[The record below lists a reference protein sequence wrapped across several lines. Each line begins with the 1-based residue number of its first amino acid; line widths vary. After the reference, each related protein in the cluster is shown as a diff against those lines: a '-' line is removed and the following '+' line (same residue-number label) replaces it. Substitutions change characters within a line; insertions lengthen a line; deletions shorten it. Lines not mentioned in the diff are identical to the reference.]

1 MTGPASRVALA
12 ALAVPIGML
21 LSTFAHA
28 GVWIN
33 EIQSS
38 NSVTIKDENG
48 DASDWVELYNDGTA
62 AVNLQ
67 GWGLSD
73 SASTPFK
80 WTFGSVSI
88 QPGQRLLVWASN
100 KNRPN
105 GPQIHTS
112 WAISAAG
119 EPILLTQPDGTR
131 ADEFPSIAV
140 ARDTSMGRKPEVTGP
155 LNFFAAPTPGAANTT
170 VGTSVETLA
179 RPTFSVAGGM
189 YTGAVTVSIASS
201 VSGGTVRYTL
211 DGSDPTE
218 SSSIYTGPI
227 TLSSR
232 AGQANVYS
240 AIPTNYLDPG
250 PPYYEGWQAPAGEV
264 FKIHPLRARVFRSGS
279 LPSRIT
285 TQSYLV
291 DPQGAGRYP
300 FPMVSLNT
308 TPANLFD
315 SAIGIYVPDN
325 YYNEGSAWERPGHI
339 EFYEQGGALAFQ
351 GEVGIRIH
359 GNTTVSRPR
368 KALRIYARNPTG
380 NQPFSHQIFPEKD
393 VDAFDTFLLRAAG
406 NDWGHS
412 IFRDALVSDIASPTG
427 LDRMSTRPAVVFID
441 GEYWGIHNVRDRI
454 DEGYH
459 FHHYALGENDYTQL
473 EIWSGASPSSAPIYD
488 RGNPAMLSDYQDILA
503 RAATGEF
510 ATASGYA
517 SLEDR
522 IDVGNFI
529 DYSIHQIWCGNTDWP
544 GNNVRLWR
552 KVVPDRSPG
561 AHPRHDGRWRW
572 ILYDA
577 DFALALNFS
586 YVPGWNSSATA
597 TAQYDCLAHAT
608 AANGTFWSNNEIGT
622 RLLRKCLDNAT
633 FRQRFITRAC
643 DLLNTTL
650 SAAGAT
656 YRLDVFQTLYAPGMT
671 EHVARWRQPT
681 NWLGEIARLRTYMQ
695 ARPTAMFGHI
705 VNKFGL
711 AGTAQ
716 LTVDVDDQDE
726 GVVRVNS
733 ILLDAGT
740 AGVAPAPYPWS
751 GLYMR
756 GVPVAVTAVPREG
769 FRFAGWVDS
778 AGASGVDPDSES
790 VQVLLS
796 GSRTIR
802 ASFEPLLCLTD
813 LDGSGEVDPGDIA
826 IALLDF
832 GPCGGC
838 PADLDG
844 TGEVDFA
851 DVALILVDFG
861 SCPGR

>member
-1 MTGPASRVALA
+1 MNRETAEPLRPIRLLSLGLL
-12 ALAVPIGML
+12 LAVPAL
-21 LSTFAHA
+21 A
-28 GVWIN
+28 GVRIN

-38 NSVTIKDENG
+38 NTVTIRDENN
-48 DASDWVELYNDGTA
+48 DASDWIELYNDGTA

-67 GWGLSD
+67 GWALSD

-80 WTFGSVSI
+80 WTFGTVTI
-88 QPGQRLLVWASN
+88 QPRQYLLVWASS

-105 GPQIHTS
+105 GPQVHTNF
-112 WAISAAG
+112 AISASG

-131 ADEFPSIAV
+131 ADEYPSIAV
-140 ARDTSMGRKPEVTGP
+140 ARDTSMGRKPDGTGA
-155 LNFFAAPTPGAANTT
+155 LFFFASPTPGAANTT
-170 VGTSVETLA
+170 TATSVETLA
-179 RPTFSVAGGM
+179 QPSFSVAGGM
-189 YTGAVTVSIASS
+189 YTGPVTVSIASS

-218 SSSIYTGPI
+218 SSTAYTGPI

-291 DPQGAGRYP
+291 DPQGSGRYP
-300 FPMVSLNT
+300 FPVVSLNT

-325 YYNEGSAWERPGHI
+325 YYNEGSAWERSGHI

-459 FHHYALGENDYTQL
+459 FHHYGLGENDYTQL
-473 EIWSGASPSSAPIYD
+473 EIWSGATPSSAPIYD
-488 RGNPAMLSDYQDILA
+488 RGNPSMLSDYEDILA

-510 ATASGYA
+510 ATAAGYTA
-517 SLEDR
+517 LEDR

-529 DYSIHQIWCGNTDWP
+529 DYSIHEIWCGNTDWP

-552 KVVPDRSPG
+552 KVVPDRSAG

-577 DFALALNFS
+577 DFAFALNFS
-586 YVPGWNSSATA
+586 YVPGWNSSATT

-608 AANGTFWSNNEIGT
+608 ATNGTFWSNNEIGT
-622 RLLRKCLDNAT
+622 RLLRKCLDNAS
-633 FRQRFITRAC
+633 FRQRFISRAC

-656 YRLDVFQTLYAPGMT
+656 SRLDAFQAAYAPGMT

-681 NWLGEIARLRTYMQ
+681 NWTGELARLRTYMQ
-695 ARPTAMFGHI
+695 ARPAAMFGHI
-705 VNKFGL
+705 ATKFGL
-711 AGTAQ
+711 AGTAT
-716 LTVDVDDQDE
+716 LTADVDAQSE
-726 GVVRVNS
+726 GVVQVNS
-733 ILLDAGT
+733 IVLDAGT
-740 AGVAPAPYPWS
+740 AGVAAAPYPWT
-751 GLYMR
+751 GTYMR
-756 GVPVAVTAVPREG
+756 GVPVTLTARPRDG

-778 AGASGVDPDSES
+778 AGLAGVDPDSES

-796 GSRTIR
+796 GARTIR
-802 ASFEPLLCLTD
+802 ASFEPVLCLAD
-813 LDGSGEVDPGDIA
+813 LDGNGEVDPGDIA
-826 IALLDF
+826 MALLDF